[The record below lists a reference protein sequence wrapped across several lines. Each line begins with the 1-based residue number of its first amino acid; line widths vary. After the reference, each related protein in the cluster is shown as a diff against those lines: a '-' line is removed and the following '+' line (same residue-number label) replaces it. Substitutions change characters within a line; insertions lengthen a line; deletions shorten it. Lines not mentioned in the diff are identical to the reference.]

1 MVAKNSKLTLSI
13 DKKILLHIAKYS
25 KYEFQYEV
33 PFELSQEGIA
43 QAIGIRRDN
52 VPRTM
57 KSLKNEDLIFEKVL
71 RVEGVY
77 RKRKV
82 YFLTDKGQYYIKKL
96 REKILDSDIS
106 IIMKDGNIITKKVSQ
121 ALQDPKLLKTLPRK
135 VTLLDI
141 IRELPASGPLDWG
154 KMSVTLTA
162 RRPST
167 EILKRSRSLESAVP
181 SEFEESE
188 DELAQDEPREY
199 EKIKKFID
207 RTDTAPKP
215 RTFVGRED
223 EVKKIKSWVDS
234 EDFKI
239 IVIFG
244 IPGIGKTT
252 LAWKIVDD
260 YRNNKHLFWYRFHR
274 WDTIRHTLVALA
286 EFLNAANHRRLKL
299 YLSSNPSIDLFE
311 ISKILEDEL
320 KDANMLLVFDDFQ
333 RVQENIAEL
342 FSLLIEVLARI
353 EGVEVMVVG
362 RRIIPFYDRSEV
374 LVKHLVAE
382 LQLDGLD
389 EENSKKLMK
398 FKIRDED
405 VFRKIYDLTK
415 GHPLFLELI
424 SSLKDI
430 KDLKNIKRYI
440 YEEIFSKLE
449 EEEKTL
455 LNIIS
460 VYRYPVSASAFFI
473 EDQVNYETLDELVE
487 RNLVQEISYD
497 EYDVHDLIREFFY
510 IRLPPKIKR
519 RYHIEAASYY
529 IEEGSTVGSIEAQ
542 YHLISANE
550 YEKAIKLAI
559 ANGTEIITKGFLEE
573 FLSILDEFDVDNT
586 PEEYWAEI
594 MLLKAETLTITG
606 DWDTALGYYNQALV
620 LCEKI
625 NKPEVEATA
634 LRKIGHIRRKRSE
647 LDSAIVAYN
656 KSLKISKN
664 IQDLQGT
671 ADSYRGLGS
680 VYGIKGEFD
689 KAIEYLE
696 QSLSDSKK
704 VDNFQVMSRTYIDL
718 GTVFT
723 NKGELDRAVEF
734 HEKALDALE
743 KTGDIYERARV
754 LNNLGIVHAD
764 KGDLEKAL
772 KHFEECIK
780 ISDMAGD
787 IRQMGYGLISA
798 SEVYI
803 KNKNFELAKEYLD
816 ESLEIFEKVGDKFK
830 ISSVY
835 HNYGTIA
842 KLEKDWREA
851 SEYYDKSIEILES
864 LDIPYYLAKVY
875 FDFGQ
880 MYKSKKDKSK
890 AEKYFKRARVIFKKL
905 GVDYRGD

>member
-1 MVAKNSKLTLSI
+1 MVTKNSKFSLSI

-82 YFLTDKGQYYIKKL
+82 YFLTEKGQDYTKKL
-96 REKILDSDIS
+96 TSKVLKSITSIKMKSGEVVTKQISKILEDPSLTRALS
-106 IIMKDGNIITKKVSQ
+106 RKIT
-121 ALQDPKLLKTLPRK
+121 LMDLLK
-135 VTLLDI
+135 
-141 IRELPASGPLDWG
+141 EMPAGEPLDWD
-154 KMSVTLTA
+154 VFITTLKTQP
-162 RRPST
+162 PST
-167 EILKRSRSLESAVP
+167 DPKKESSAMDP
-181 SEFEESE
+181 GIKTEFEDIDEESFKT
-188 DELAQDEPREY
+188 DVREFG
-199 EKIKKFID
+199 KSKKFID
-207 RTDTAPKP
+207 YTETAPAP
-215 RTFVGRED
+215 RTFVGREG

-234 EDFKI
+234 EDYKI

-260 YRNNKHLFWYRFHR
+260 YRNKKHLFWYRFHR
-274 WDTIRHTLVALA
+274 WDTIRHTLVSLSD
-286 EFLNAANHRRLKL
+286 FLNATNRRRLKL
-299 YLSSNPSIDLFE
+299 YLSSNPSIDLYE
-311 ISKILEDEL
+311 ISKMLEDEL
-320 KDANMLLVFDDFQ
+320 KGANILLVFDDFQ

-353 EGVEVMVVG
+353 DGVEVMVVG

-389 EENSKKLMK
+389 EENSKKLL
-398 FKIRDED
+398 KIKIKDQE
-405 VFRKIYDLTK
+405 VFQKIYDLTK

-440 YEEIFSKLE
+440 YEEIFSKLVGV
-449 EEEKTL
+449 EKTL

-460 VYRYPVSASAFFI
+460 VYRYPVSANAFFI
-473 EDQVNYETLDELVE
+473 DDQVSYETLDELVD

-519 RYHIEAASYY
+519 RYHIEAANYY
-529 IEEGSTVGSIEAQ
+529 IEEGSTIGSIEAQ

-559 ANGTEIITKGFLEE
+559 SNGTEIITKGYLEE

-586 PEEYWAEI
+586 PEDYWAEI

-620 LCEKI
+620 LCEKM

-634 LRKIGHIRRKRSE
+634 RRKIGHIRRKRSE
-647 LDSAIVAYN
+647 LDDAIVSYN
-656 KSLKISKN
+656 KSLKISNK
-664 IQDLQGT
+664 IKDILGT
-671 ADSYRGLGS
+671 ADSYRGLGA

-689 KAIEYLE
+689 KAIEHLE
-696 QSLSDSKK
+696 RSLSDSKK
-704 VDNFQVMSRTYIDL
+704 VENFQVMGRTYIDL

-734 HEKALDALE
+734 HEKALQVLE
-743 KTGDIYERARV
+743 QTGDIYERARV
-754 LNNLGIVHAD
+754 LTNLGIVYTD

-772 KHFEECIK
+772 KYFEECIK

-803 KNKNFELAKEYLD
+803 KNENFELAKEYLD
-816 ESLEIFEKVGDKFK
+816 ESLEIFEKVGEKFK
-830 ISSVY
+830 ISTVY
-835 HNYGTIA
+835 NNYGTIA
-842 KLEKDWREA
+842 KLEKDWDKA
-851 SEYYDKSIEILES
+851 SEYYNKSIKILES

-875 FDFGQ
+875 FDYGK
-880 MYKSKKDKSK
+880 MYKAKKDK
-890 AEKYFKRARVIFKKL
+890 ANADKYFKRAQVIFKKL
-905 GVDYRGD
+905 GVEFKGD